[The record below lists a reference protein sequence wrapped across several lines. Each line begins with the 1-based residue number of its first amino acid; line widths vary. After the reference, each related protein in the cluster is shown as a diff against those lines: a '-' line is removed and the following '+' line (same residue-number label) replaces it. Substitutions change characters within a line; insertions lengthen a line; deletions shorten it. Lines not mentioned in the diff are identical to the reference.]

1 MQELLEAYPS
11 LQSKYTRDSIVAKYK
26 TIDTA
31 ERKKRE
37 IIKTVSGMIFKGVT
51 LTSLDIDEKKY
62 IVQFSCK
69 DAQVAK
75 RVQSLAKKNKLNTSL
90 IAGSH
95 DLKMEG
101 AL

>member
-1 MQELLEAYPS
+1 
-11 LQSKYTRDSIVAKYK
+11 
-26 TIDTA
+26 
-31 ERKKRE
+31 
-37 IIKTVSGMIFKGVT
+37 VT